1 MFIFKVFDI
10 NCSYL
15 GKIQI
20 IRSDAQKIAQLSRT
34 LKNKNNILIFKF
46 R

>member
-10 NCSYL
+10 NCSYF

-20 IRSDAQKIAQLSRT
+20 IRSDAHKIAQLSRT
-34 LKNKNNILIFKF
+34 FKNKNNILIFKF

>member
-10 NCSYL
+10 NRYHF

-20 IRSDAQKIAQLSRT
+20 IRSDAQKIAQLSIT
-34 LKNKNNILIFKF
+34 LKTKITF
-46 R
+46 